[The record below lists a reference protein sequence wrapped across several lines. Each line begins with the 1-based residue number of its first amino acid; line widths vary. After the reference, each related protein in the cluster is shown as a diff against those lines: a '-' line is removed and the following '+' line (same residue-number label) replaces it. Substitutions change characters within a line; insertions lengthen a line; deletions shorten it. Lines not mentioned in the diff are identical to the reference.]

1 MMERKSVG
9 VLFTFFGLMLW
20 SGAATA
26 MSAGTVIDVS
36 GSCTDA
42 GRVLNR
48 GDPVQIGDTLDV
60 PPGSNLKLYMTDE
73 SMISVAQDSRM
84 TVTTYNTN
92 GSGRDV
98 KLSLTQGV
106 LRARV
111 ASVTVPS
118 MFYVSTAVGTASVA
132 SESADWFIKAQADS
146 AQVGVLAG
154 TVDLTST
161 RTGQSVSIP
170 AHWGTRLET
179 GLDPVLPRVWAQTE
193 FDAVI
198 RLTGGSY

>member
-1 MMERKSVG
+1 MERKLVN
-9 VLFTFFGLMLW
+9 VFLTLIGLMLW
-20 SGAATA
+20 SGAAAAT
-26 MSAGTVIDVS
+26 SAGTVIDVS
-36 GSCTDA
+36 GSCTDD

-60 PPGSNLKLYMTDE
+60 PVGSNLKLQMADG
-73 SMISVAQDSRM
+73 SMISVAPDSRM
-84 TVTTYNTN
+84 TVTTYNIN
-92 GSGRDV
+92 SAGRDA

-118 MFYVSTAVGTASVA
+118 TFGVSTAFGTASVA
-132 SESADWFIKAQADS
+132 SEAADWFIQAQADS
-146 AQVGVLAG
+146 AQVGVLTG

-161 RTGQSVSIP
+161 TTGQSVSIP

-179 GLDPVLPRVWAQTE
+179 GLDPVQPRVWAQRE
-193 FDAVI
+193 FDAVT
-198 RLTGGSY
+198 RLTGG

>member
-1 MMERKSVG
+1 MEPKLVG
-9 VLFTFFGLMLW
+9 VLSTLFGLMLW
-20 SGAATA
+20 SGAAVA

-36 GSCTDA
+36 GTCTDH

-48 GDPVQIGDTLDV
+48 GDPVEIGDTLEV
-60 PPGSNLKLYMTDE
+60 PAGSNLKLQMADG
-73 SMISVAQDSRM
+73 SMISVAPDTSVI
-84 TVTTYNTN
+84 VTTYNIN

-98 KLSLTQGV
+98 KLSLTRGV

-111 ASVTVPS
+111 TSVTVPS
-118 MFYVSTAVGTASVA
+118 TFEVSTAVGIASVA
-132 SESADWFIKAQADS
+132 SESADWFIKVQADS
-146 AQVGVLAG
+146 AQVGVLDG

-161 RTGQSVSIP
+161 TTGQSVSIP

-179 GLDPVLPRVWAQTE
+179 GLDPVLPRIWAQTE

-198 RLTGGSY
+198 RLTGG